1 MHANCALKMLQQC
14 IYNVAIS
21 LHGGTGAQ
29 SSGSLPPPPWEAH
42 STEDSSPV
50 TSAQYPSMIVTHAPG
65 GLHPQGPHQMGNEQV
80 VGMYIQP
87 ITSGHLS
94 AINSQVRPTNQ
105 LGLHPHA
112 MQGGPYMGM
121 LPQPMQAGHMGTMY
135 SQPMYG
141 NHMAGYGYGQQQG
154 HQYLDQR
161 MYGLSVRDDSSVGNN
176 YQVSTSSYVPP
187 SKPSKPEDKLFGDLV
202 NMAKFKSNK
211 TTPGRADSM

>member
-1 MHANCALKMLQQC
+1 MLWLC
-14 IYNVAIS
+14 IYKAVMS
-21 LHGGTGAQ
+21 LRGWTGAQ
-29 SSGSLPPPPWEAH
+29 SSGSLPPPPWEAQ

-50 TSAQYPSMIVTHAPG
+50 TSAQYPQMIVTQAPG
-65 GLHPQGPHQMGNEQV
+65 GLHPQGAHPMGNEQV

-87 ITSGHLS
+87 ITSNHLS
-94 AINSQVRPTNQ
+94 TINSQVGPNNQ

-112 MQGGPYMGM
+112 IQGGPYMGM

-141 NHMAGYGYGQQQG
+141 NQMAGYGYGQQQG
-154 HQYLDQR
+154 NHYLDPR
-161 MYGLSVRDDSSVGNN
+161 MYGLSIRDDSSLGNN

-187 SKPSKPEDKLFGDLV
+187 SGKPSKPEDKLFGDLV

-211 TTPGRADSM
+211 TTAGRADSM